1 MNGALFFQAT
11 DNINGTELWKSDG
24 TDTGTVMVKDIYSGL
39 YGSWPRYLI
48 NVNGRLF
55 FAAGDGSNGY
65 ELWTSDGTPTGTVLA
80 GDIYPGPGNSLSL
93 TSVPM
98 AAADGVLYF
107 AANDGWHGVELYALK
122 TSQPSKIGVFTN
134 GTWYLDANKSWAW
147 DGTPAD
153 ILGTFGLGQ
162 PGAIP
167 VVGDW
172 SGDGT
177 TKIGVYV
184 NGEWYLDMNNNGQ
197 WDGEPT
203 DVHGVF
209 GIGLSNAIPVVGD
222 WNGDGIA
229 EIGIYSDG
237 NWYLDKNRSWAWDG
251 EPADTFGVFGI
262 GLANPVP
269 VTGDWNGDGITEIG
283 IYSNGNWYLDK
294 NRSWAWDGEPTDTF
308 GRFGIGLANPIP
320 VTGDWDGNGIT
331 KIGIYSE
338 GNWYLDTNASWQ
350 WDGTP
355 TDTFGVFGL
364 GLGTVVPVT
373 GNW

>member
-1 MNGALFFQAT
+1 M
-11 DNINGTELWKSDG
+11 
-24 TDTGTVMVKDIYSGL
+24 
-39 YGSWPRYLI
+39 
-48 NVNGRLF
+48 
-55 FAAGDGSNGY
+55 
-65 ELWTSDGTPTGTVLA
+65 
-80 GDIYPGPGNSLSL
+80 
-93 TSVPM
+93 
-98 AAADGVLYF
+98 
-107 AANDGWHGVELYALK
+107 HGVELWALK
-122 TSQPSKIGVFTN
+122 TSQPAKIGVFTN
-134 GTWYLDANKSWAW
+134 GYWYLDANQSWDWSGAPP
-147 DGTPAD
+147 DVLG
-153 ILGTFGLGQ
+153 ILGLGQ

-197 WDGEPT
+197 WDGEGV

-209 GIGLSNAIPVVGD
+209 GIGLSNPVPVTGD
-222 WNGDGIA
+222 WNGDGIT

-237 NWYLDKNRSWAWDG
+237 NWYLDKNRSWAWEG

-283 IYSNGNWYLDK
+283 IYSDGNWYLDK
-294 NRSWAWDGEPTDTF
+294 NRSWAWEGEPADTF
-308 GRFGIGLANPIP
+308 GVFGIGLANPIP
-320 VTGDWDGNGIT
+320 VTGDWDGSGIT
-331 KIGIYSE
+331 KIGIYTE